1 MCESVELASAPPDEM
16 GYSDLRT
23 RTIEAARTVVLAGG
37 DAALSRQALAKA
49 AGVEPRQVSALFR
62 SAGDLLKIL
71 RESGLGEAQRA

>member
-1 MCESVELASAPPDEM
+1 MCESVELAFMPPN
-16 GYSDLRT
+16 GSDHSELRA
-23 RTIEAARTVVLAGG
+23 RTIEAARTVLLAGG

-62 SAGDLLKIL
+62 SAGELLKIL

>member
-1 MCESVELASAPPDEM
+1 MCEAVELAAAPPDET

-62 SAGDLLKIL
+62 SARELLELL
-71 RESGLGEAQRA
+71 RESGLGEARRA